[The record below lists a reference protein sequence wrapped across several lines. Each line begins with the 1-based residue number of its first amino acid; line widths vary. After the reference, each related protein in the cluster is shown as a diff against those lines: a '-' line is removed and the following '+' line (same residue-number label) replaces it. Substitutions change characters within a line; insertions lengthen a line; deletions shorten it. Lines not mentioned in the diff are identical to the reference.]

1 MDIYYFLKV
10 FGEEFILKMK
20 VEFHHWLH
28 YNGEAENHQM
38 LAFLLSTL
46 TVHLVTFPIPY
57 SLPGCAYV
65 SLHIFSRKL
74 CLGCMQI

>member
-20 VEFHHWLH
+20 VEFPHWLH
-28 YNGEAENHQM
+28 YSGEAENHQM

-46 TVHLVTFPIPY
+46 TVHLVTLPIPY

-74 CLGCMQI
+74 CLGCVQI